1 MAAADHALDR
11 ERNRLLAKVAR
22 ILDSLDQEN
31 PGASLRALSP
41 QLVAALMD
49 GRRAALDLVTGR
61 ASSQL
66 AASIGV
72 DLGGDLIDRSGWTG
86 PAARKVYA
94 ARLLGAARAVED
106 KVAAGADPLEEAGW
120 LRYWQMQIAGSEV
133 HQVARD
139 GQMQVARDVPALSR
153 VMRVAEP
160 GACDWCR
167 TQASRGPVFHTE
179 ATALAVGHGNDRC
192 HIVVVEDEQAIAAMR
207 DAGAEAWQQSGL
219 PAATNPYTRPGTR
232 SADDPSM
239 WLPGAQTPERLTAV
253 RARLAGYDEAF
264 ANGRG
269 SSWMREQEVVLRAE
283 LADLERALGVV
294 RSGPIRA
301 SRFHP
306 GGDVAARYPRTQ
318 TGIQPPFTPAE
329 RPPISR
335 GSRNHILER
344 HGVNG
349 TGRTTFT
356 WTDAEIMDAVDLV
369 MADPDTVEHFGDSFV
384 FTRQVD
390 VETVRVTVRT
400 DKPKPFVWTSYP
412 KPRGRIET

>member
-1 MAAADHALDR
+1 MAAADRDLDR
-11 ERNRLLAKVAR
+11 ERNRLLARVAR
-22 ILDSLDQEN
+22 ILDTLDSAN
-31 PGASLRALSP
+31 PGASLRELSP
-41 QLVAALMD
+41 QLVAALMS
-49 GRRAALDLVTGR
+49 GRAAALDIVTSR
-61 ASSQL
+61 ASAQL
-66 AASIGV
+66 ATSVGV
-72 DLGGDLIDRSGWTG
+72 DLGGELIDRSGWTG
-86 PAARKVYA
+86 QQARKVYA
-94 ARLLGAARAVED
+94 ARLLGAATTIEG
-106 KVAAGADPLEEAGW
+106 KVAAGADPVEEAGW
-120 LRYWQMQIAGSEV
+120 LRYWQMQVAGSEV

-139 GQMQVARDVPALSR
+139 GQMQVAKDVPALSR

-192 HIVVVEDEQAIAAMR
+192 HIVVVEDDAAIAAMR

-219 PAATNPYTRPGTR
+219 SARTNPYVHSRTTP
-232 SADDPSM
+232 ADNPSV

-264 ANGRG
+264 ASGRG
-269 SSWMREQEVVLRAE
+269 SAWMREQEVLLRAE

-294 RSGPIRA
+294 RPGQIRA

-306 GGDVAARYPRTQ
+306 GGGVAARYPRTQ

-335 GSRNHILER
+335 GSRNHILDR

-390 VETVRVTVRT
+390 VETVRVTVRA
-400 DKPKPFVWTSYP
+400 DKPNPFVWTSYP